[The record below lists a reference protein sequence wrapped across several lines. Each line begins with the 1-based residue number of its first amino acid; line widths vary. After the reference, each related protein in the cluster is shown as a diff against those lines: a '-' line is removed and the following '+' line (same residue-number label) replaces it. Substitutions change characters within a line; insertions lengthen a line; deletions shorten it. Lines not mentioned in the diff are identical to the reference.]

1 MQNKARSVEIFDQ
14 MIRATNEEG
23 GISSHIDANRYS
35 SVPGFSHYLK
45 AKIALMVEIDYG
57 VREVL

>member
-1 MQNKARSVEIFDQ
+1 
-14 MIRATNEEG
+14 MIRATHEEG